1 MGAARLCVGLQAI
14 LVMSLLLPPPFLPC
28 VLAGGGPGGELVAG
42 EEKHQGRV
50 PAVNTI
56 LLSLPDAATMDKG
69 QAVDLRVPKNR
80 LELSRARC

>member
-28 VLAGGGPGGELVAG
+28 VLAGAGPGGELVAG

-50 PAVNTI
+50 FASGISTRSLRI
-56 LLSLPDAATMDKG
+56 LSQNPGKLYSICP
-69 QAVDLRVPKNR
+69 R
-80 LELSRARC
+80 LQQSKTRY